1 MAAASPP
8 SKVGAHPARLRVLL
22 DARIPEGIWG
32 GVQQAAIGLAS
43 GLSTLAGNDERYY
56 FLAYRGDSDWLR
68 PLLKGSCELV
78 EIDKPSEISV
88 RVTRGLSSMGF
99 PRLARLVVRATDRTP
114 AKVVSVLRAQV
125 VHFTH
130 QEAFRTRA
138 RKIYQPHDLQHLH
151 FPRFFSPQEVKRRN
165 DLYLTHSRRSDMI
178 AVMSRWGRADLV
190 RQFDID
196 EAKIFVIPWAPPVDV
211 YASPTPDG
219 LSQIRERYELPSRY
233 LLYPAQTWPHKNHIR
248 LVQALREA
256 EDRGLEEINLICTGH
271 IGPHFEAIADQVQRL
286 ALTSK
291 VRFLG
296 WIPSSDVVGVYRLAH
311 GVVYPSLFEGWGLP
325 LMEAFSMEIPA
336 ACSRIPVLQEQAGD
350 AAIYFDP
357 DDSHEMADAIISL
370 WTNQEVRDQ
379 LVSSG
384 RERARAIDWKTI
396 AEAYRAHYRRLA
408 GLPLDER
415 DAALIEISVSGQWL
429 P

>member
-88 RVTRGLSSMGF
+88 RVTVVYRPWDSLGWLGWLFAQPTGPRQRWSQYSE
-99 PRLARLVVRATDRTP
+99 PRLFISP
-114 AKVVSVLRAQV
+114 
-125 VHFTH
+125 H
-130 QEAFRTRA
+130 QEAFRTRSRA
-138 RKIYQPHDLQHLH
+138 RFYQPHDLQHLH
-151 FPRFFSPQEVKRRN
+151 FPRFFSPQEVRRRN

-219 LSQIRERYELPSRY
+219 L
-233 LLYPAQTWPHKNHIR
+233 A
-248 LVQALREA
+248 
-256 EDRGLEEINLICTGH
+256 
-271 IGPHFEAIADQVQRL
+271 
-286 ALTSK
+286 
-291 VRFLG
+291 RF
-296 WIPSSDVVGVYRLAH
+296 
-311 GVVYPSLFEGWGLP
+311 
-325 LMEAFSMEIPA
+325 
-336 ACSRIPVLQEQAGD
+336 
-350 AAIYFDP
+350 
-357 DDSHEMADAIISL
+357 
-370 WTNQEVRDQ
+370 
-379 LVSSG
+379 
-384 RERARAIDWKTI
+384 
-396 AEAYRAHYRRLA
+396 
-408 GLPLDER
+408 ER
-415 DAALIEISVSGQWL
+415 DMNFRAATCCTLLDVAA
-429 P
+429 